1 MNMSEEC
8 LFCRIARKE
17 VPSKTVHEDHDI
29 VAFHDIHPVAPVHV
43 LIVPKEHMDN
53 LNEVGK
59 GDDTLL
65 GKSLRLAAKLAD
77 DLGVGESGYRIVI
90 NNGVEGGQTVPHLHL
105 HLIGGRQLE
114 AKMG

>member
-1 MNMSEEC
+1 
-8 LFCRIARKE
+8 
-17 VPSKTVHEDHDI
+17 
-29 VAFHDIHPVAPVHV
+29 
-43 LIVPKEHMDN
+43 MDN